1 MNRDRLNDLNN
12 SQGDSS
18 RLLDRGQVELT
29 PLAGGS
35 LNQFFQETDVISG
48 KIQQFNSLIQEVDA
62 QFLKNLNVDASP
74 NSPGQKQ
81 LEELTQRTNAL
92 SNEIYDRLK
101 ALSES
106 NKKVNTRADFEA
118 RKGRTTT
125 LCTQFK
131 NAVQRFQSIQ
141 FSNRQKTKEKTRR
154 IYQIA
159 NPNATTEEVERAVDE
174 QHIGQ
179 IFSQQL
185 LQSGRMQQ
193 AGTTLNALQT
203 RQQEIKQLEENA
215 LELARLYQQMEVLI
229 MEQDVQFHQI
239 EQQVDNAAKDLE
251 KGDHLTGEAVKFAYL
266 ARKKKWILIG
276 VVLLIIAIILIY
288 GATQGWFKGSGST
301 AP

>member
-1 MNRDRLNDLNN
+1 MNRDRLDDLN
-12 SQGDSS
+12 GDKS
-18 RLLDRGQVELT
+18 RLVDKNQVELT
-29 PLAGGS
+29 PLAGDS
-35 LNQFFQETDVISG
+35 LNQFFQETEVISG
-48 KIQQFNSLIQEVDA
+48 KIQQFNNLIHEVDA
-62 QFLKNLNVDASP
+62 QFLKNLNVDAAP
-74 NSPGQKQ
+74 NSPSHKL
-81 LEELTQRTNAL
+81 LEELIQRTNAL

-106 NKKVNTRADFEA
+106 NKKVRTPADFEA

-131 NAVQRFQSIQ
+131 NAVQRFQSVQ

-159 NPNATTEEVERAVDE
+159 NPNATPEEIERAVDE

-193 AGTTLNALQT
+193 SGMALNAVQT
-203 RQQEIKQLEENA
+203 RQQEIKQLEESA
-215 LELARLYQQMEVLI
+215 VELARLYQQMEVLI

-239 EQQVDNAAKDLE
+239 EQNVDNAVNDLE
-251 KGDHLTGEAVKFAYL
+251 KGNHMTDEALTYAYL
-266 ARKKKWILIG
+266 ARNKKWILLG

-301 AP
+301 TP